1 VIIHYIIICF
11 LVFIFYIFY
20 HEFMTTPLVTS
31 ADTNDHKTTTLP
43 FPAIAIC
50 SVNRI
55 SRQSATELAT
65 NIFKANITNQTVDE
79 ILILIMRLGNLYI
92 SNFDTDNHDVEL
104 DKLLTTYHNGIY
116 DVTEI
121 MKALTPQCSMMLSK
135 CKLHGNY
142 SDCSTLFKFR
152 KTQDGYCCTFN
163 YVRESDDIF

>member
-1 VIIHYIIICF
+1 
-11 LVFIFYIFY
+11 
-20 HEFMTTPLVTS
+20 M
-31 ADTNDHKTTTLP
+31 
-43 FPAIAIC
+43 
-50 SVNRI
+50 
-55 SRQSATELAT
+55 Q
-65 NIFKANITNQTVDE
+65 
-79 ILILIMRLGNLYI
+79 LGNLYI
-92 SNFDTDNHDVEL
+92 SNFDMDNNVEL

-163 YVRESDDIF
+163 YVRESDDIFEQNNVTEMSEPLKVFDLGIERGLTVVMNPLLDDYFYSILPIKGWK